1 MSSDF
6 YTTHA
11 PRLAASYESLEAA
24 RLNAWFKDCLPP
36 SPACVLDVG
45 AGSGRDAAW
54 LASLGFDVVAVEPSA
69 AMVREARRFHP
80 DSPVHW
86 VEGDSLPGLEKTLR
100 RGQAFDFILLSAV
113 WMHLPRAEQR
123 RAFRKLV
130 SLMKPGARMAITLR
144 HGPPAPGQ
152 VVHETSAADIEALCH
167 DHGAYVERRHE
178 HVPDQGGRGEVSW
191 TQLIVRLP
199 DDGTGALPLLRQV
212 ILIARK
218 ETTYKLALLRAL
230 CRIADGA
237 AGLARPRGDD
247 RVALP
252 LGLVGL
258 YWLRLFKPLLK
269 AGFPQSADNVGLDML
284 GFVGDGYRAL
294 EDTSH
299 LDLRIGMAGFP
310 ARTATALHEALGE
323 AIKTLVQMPTRYITH
338 ADGTPVFTAERSRRS
353 LRPAN
358 LRLDE
363 AYLGSFG
370 EFLVPSA
377 LWIALQRYTVWVEP
391 VIEAE
396 WVRLMQDHAGRQGR
410 TLDRGAL
417 ARAMAWPDPE
427 RDGRVVSVA
436 RERALSLLEAAKLRC
451 VWSDKPLTS
460 DNLAMD
466 HCLPF
471 AVWSCDDLWN
481 LVPARKE
488 INGRKSDRL
497 PAASL
502 LRRRQEAILGWW
514 QQAYLSADT
523 PALGERFGAEA
534 RATLP
539 SLGAEALS
547 PDEVF
552 SGLLLQ
558 QMRLRHDQQA
568 PVWEG

>member
-1 MSSDF
+1 
-6 YTTHA
+6 
-11 PRLAASYESLEAA
+11 
-24 RLNAWFKDCLPP
+24 
-36 SPACVLDVG
+36 VLDVG

-69 AMVREARRFHP
+69 AMVQEARRFHP
-80 DSPVHW
+80 TAPINW
-86 VEGDSLPGLEKTLR
+86 VEGDSLPGLERTLR

-113 WMHLPRAEQR
+113 WMHLPLAQQR

-130 SLMKPGARMAITLR
+130 SIMKPGARIAITLR
-144 HGPPAPGQ
+144 HGPPAQGQ
-152 VVHETSAADIEALCH
+152 VVHETSATDIESLCR
-167 DHGAYVERRHE
+167 DHGAYVERRHDN
-178 HVPDQGGRGEVSW
+178 VPDQGGRSEVSW
-191 TQLIVRLP
+191 TQLVVRLP
-199 DDGTGALPLLRQV
+199 DDGAGALPLLRQI
-212 ILIARK
+212 ILNDSK
-218 ETTYKLALLRAL
+218 ETTYKLALLRVL

-237 AGLARPRGDD
+237 AGLARARGDD

-269 AGFPQSADNVGLDML
+269 AGFPQSADNVGLAKL
-284 GFVGDGYRAL
+284 GFVGEGYRAL

-310 ARTATALHEALGE
+310 SQTAAALHAALGD
-323 AIKTLVQMPTRYITH
+323 AIKTLVSMPTRYITH
-338 ADGTPVFTAERSRRS
+338 ADGTPVFSAERRRRS
-353 LRPAN
+353 RPVN

-363 AYLGSFG
+363 PYLGSFG
-370 EFLVPSA
+370 EFMVPAA
-377 LWIALQRYTVWVEP
+377 LWIALQRYTVWIEP

-396 WVRLMQDHAGRQGR
+396 WARLMQDHAARQGR
-410 TLDRGAL
+410 VIDRGAL

-427 RDGRVVSVA
+427 RDVRVA
-436 RERALSLLEAAKLRC
+436 RERALNLLETTPLRC
-451 VWSDKPLTS
+451 VWSDKPLTR

-481 LVPARKE
+481 LLPARKD

-497 PAASL
+497 PAANL
-502 LRRRQEAILGWW
+502 LRRRQQAILGWW
-514 QQAYLSADT
+514 QQGYLSEDT
-523 PALGERFGAEA
+523 PALGERFGTEA

-539 SLGAEALS
+539 CLGAESLAI
-547 PDEVF
+547 DDVF